1 MIVYVITIG
10 EYSDYSIC
18 GVAIDKKRAERIR
31 DFVSD
36 KWNQAEIEEYDT
48 ENWKQLE
55 DGKKA
60 YKVSIYDNGSV
71 YCDPA
76 LYYYSGD
83 ASSIKEYCDRW
94 SDNSYHLLVWAKSEE
109 HAKKIAQDRV
119 AELKYRNAMGET
131 L

>member
-1 MIVYVITIG
+1 MIVYVITKG
-10 EYSDYSIC
+10 EYSDYGIC

-36 KWNQAEIEEYDT
+36 GCYQAEIEEYDT
-48 ENWKQLE
+48 DNFKQLE

-60 YKVSIYDNGSV
+60 YDVTIHDNGSV
-71 YCDPA
+71 SCDSA
-76 LYYYSGD
+76 GYYSAD
-83 ASSIKEYCDRW
+83 ASSGREECYRFNNAYYLTI
-94 SDNSYHLLVWAKSEE
+94 WAKSEE

-119 AELKYRNAMGET
+119 AELKYRKSMGET